1 MPSITTDVDKLN
13 VTKANK
19 LIQINLMESK
29 TRLSLREQKIILSV
43 IAQINPED
51 DDLKDYQIS
60 INDLV
65 KITGIQSQHLYSGI
79 KKICTSLM
87 SSIVTIKEP
96 DNPEGFLMST
106 WFSHAGYS
114 PSEGVVEFS
123 VSKKLK
129 PYLLQLKGRFTSY
142 RLKQVMSLQSSYSI
156 RMYELLR
163 QFLPMNAVDKG
174 NTTSFREISI
184 DDLRG
189 YLGVEDGKYPKF
201 AMFRKNILEK
211 CQKEITEET
220 DLTFD
225 FEPIRKG
232 RKIGA
237 IKFVIKHNQQFEAV
251 QEDQESPVSVG
262 TPKEMPE
269 GIKLMLKLNIPE
281 LTDIEMMTMA
291 NLYKEEII
299 RDSTLDIVSQIMSGF
314 EFPVSVKNYFYGIL
328 KQKAIDKEK
337 GQVSRTTE
345 ERLTDRSWDDVQL
358 NDDVNQSEVA

>member
-19 LIQINLMESK
+19 LIQIALIERK
-29 TRLSLREQKIILSV
+29 TKLLLQDQKIILAV
-43 IAQINPED
+43 TAQINPED
-51 DDLKDYQIS
+51 EDFKDYQIS
-60 INDLV
+60 VPELV
-65 KITGIQSQHLYSGI
+65 KITGIKSNNIYRDIHSSCKRLM
-79 KKICTSLM
+79 TSP
-87 SSIVTIKEP
+87 ITIKEP
-96 DNPEGFLMST
+96 DNPDGFIMVN
-106 WFSHAGYS
+106 WFAHAKYS
-114 PSEGVVEFS
+114 KAMGCVEFS
-123 VSKKLK
+123 VSPKLK
-129 PYLLQLKGRFTSY
+129 PYLLQLKGQFTSY

-156 RMYELLR
+156 RMYEILR

-174 NTTSFREISI
+174 KTVAFREISI

-189 YLGVEDGKYPKF
+189 YLGVEESKYER
-201 AMFRKNILEK
+201 FRDLRRFILEK

-281 LTDIEMMTMA
+281 LTDIEMLTMA
-291 NLYKEEII
+291 NLYEEEII
-299 RDSTLDIVSQIMSGF
+299 RDSTLDIVSQIMGGF
-314 EFPVSVKNYFYGIL
+314 EFPVSVKKYLFGIL
-328 KQKAIDKEK
+328 KQKAKDKEK
-337 GQVSRTTE
+337 EKVSRTTE